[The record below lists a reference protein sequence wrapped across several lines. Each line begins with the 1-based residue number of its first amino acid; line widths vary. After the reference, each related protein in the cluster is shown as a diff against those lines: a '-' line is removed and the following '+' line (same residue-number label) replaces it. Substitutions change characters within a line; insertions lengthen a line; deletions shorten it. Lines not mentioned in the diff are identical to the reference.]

1 MDITIYST
9 TTCSSCHTLTN
20 WLDKQGV
27 KYVKKITDEDPALM
41 MELISVNDGMVGVP
55 FTVIKDE
62 AGQETKITGFDAGK
76 FKNALNL

>member
-41 MELISVNDGMVGVP
+41 MEFMSVN
-55 FTVIKDE
+55 DE